1 MSGTRIE
8 LEITD
13 GRAWITLD
21 GPKQRNALDPGSA
34 AELIAVCEQIDADQ
48 TVGATVLTGTD
59 PAFSSGADRAHLTRL
74 RSAAPDEVY
83 EGLEAVYAAFVR
95 FGELATPTVAAVNG
109 AAVGAGMNLALA
121 ADIRVMSDT
130 AVLASG
136 FAGIGLHPGGG
147 HLHLLARAG
156 GPALAAAMGVF
167 AQSVDAQRAVAT
179 GLAWAAVAPADMR
192 STVTE
197 MTKHLA
203 VDPQLARALAASLR
217 RTVFDAADWDR
228 AVEVER
234 ARQMWSL
241 PRQARQS

>member
-1 MSGTRIE
+1 MTGTRID
-8 LEITD
+8 LDVAD
-13 GRAWITLD
+13 GVAWITLD
-21 GPKQRNALDPGSA
+21 GPKQRNALNPESA
-34 AELIAVCEQIDADQ
+34 AELIAVCERIDDDD
-48 TVGATVLTGTD
+48 TVGATVITGTD
-59 PAFSSGADRAHLTRL
+59 PAFSSGADRAHLARL

-95 FGELATPTVAAVNG
+95 FGELSTPTVAAING

-121 ADIRVMSDT
+121 ADIRVMSET

-156 GPALAAAMGVF
+156 GPPLAAALGVF
-167 AQSVDAQRAVAT
+167 AQSVDAARAVAT
-179 GLAWAAVAPADMR
+179 GLAWSAVPPEQLR
-192 STVTE
+192 PTVDSLVA
-197 MTKHLA
+197 HLA
-203 VDPQLARALAASLR
+203 ADPPLARALAASLR
-217 RTVFDAADWDR
+217 RTAFDTAGWDR

-241 PRQARQS
+241 PRRRTDQ

>member
-1 MSGTRIE
+1 MTSTRID
-8 LEITD
+8 LEIAD

-21 GPKQRNALDPGSA
+21 GPKQRNALNPDSA
-34 AELIAVCEQIDADQ
+34 AKLIAVCEQIDADES
-48 TVGATVLTGTD
+48 VGVTVLTGTD

-83 EGLEAVYAAFVR
+83 EGLEAVYAAFCR

-121 ADIRVMSDT
+121 ADIRVMANS

-179 GLAWAAVAPADMR
+179 GLAWAAVAPEDMR
-192 STVTE
+192 STITE
-197 MTKHLA
+197 MTAHLA
-203 VDPQLARALAASLR
+203 ADPALARALAASLR
-217 RTVFDAADWDR
+217 RTVFDMADWDR

-241 PRQARQS
+241 PRQANKQ